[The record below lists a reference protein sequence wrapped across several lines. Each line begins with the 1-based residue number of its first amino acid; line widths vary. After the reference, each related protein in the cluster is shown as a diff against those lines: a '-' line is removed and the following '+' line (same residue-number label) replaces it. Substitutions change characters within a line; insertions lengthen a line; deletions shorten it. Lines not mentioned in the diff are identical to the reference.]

1 MNPILLHKLVGE
13 TPLEVLERYRAAHPE
28 LTGVPMTYAGRLD
41 PMASGLLLVLAGDDC
56 KQKDAL
62 NALPKTYQAQILF
75 GVGSDS
81 FDVLGI
87 PTLSEAQLPSQAQID
102 EAISALVGTHQ
113 LEPPIYSSIP
123 YQGKP
128 LFTWAQSGE
137 LVQAEVPTR
146 PMTITEATFES
157 CEVTTVGAILN
168 DIESRIEL
176 VQGDFRQQAILE
188 AWRGI
193 TDSTPV
199 AIAHATF
206 SVTSGTYIR
215 SIAQHLGETLR
226 TRALLFSLH
235 RSSVGPFK

>member
-1 MNPILLHKLVGE
+1 MNPILLHKLVGQ
-13 TPLEVLERYRAAHPE
+13 TPLEALEQYRAAHPE
-28 LTGVPMTYAGRLD
+28 LAGMPMTYAGRLD

-56 KQKDAL
+56 KQKDTL

-87 PTLSEAQLPSQAQID
+87 PTISDAPLPSQAQID

-113 LEPPIYSSIP
+113 LQPPIYSSIP

-128 LFTWAQSGE
+128 LFTWAQTGR
-137 LVQAEVPTR
+137 LTQAEVPTR

-157 CEVTTVGAILN
+157 CELTTMGALLN
-168 DIESRIEL
+168 EIESRIEL
-176 VQGDFRQQAILE
+176 VQGDFRQQAILQ
-188 AWRGI
+188 AWRAI
-193 TDSTPV
+193 PSSTPV
-199 AIAHATF
+199 AIAHTTF

-215 SIAQHLGETLR
+215 SIAQHLGETLQ

-235 RSSVGPFK
+235 RSSIGPFK